1 MTTQNIITTLAGGF
15 IFPFLICVVWGQF
28 FGKYNLIG
36 SALAAGFI
44 VGTTWVL
51 NHGVATHYVIQGP
64 NVATPGGAPWV
75 DMAFAAFAGIFV
87 NGIVLGGKAGKAM
100 PTLLCA
106 IIGGVLGGF
115 IISCATP

>member
-1 MTTQNIITTLAGGF
+1 MTTQQIITTLAGGF

-51 NHGVATHYVIQGP
+51 NHGVATHFIVQGP
-64 NVATPGGAPWV
+64 DGAPWI
-75 DMAFAAFAGIFV
+75 DMAYAAFAGIFV
-87 NGIVLGGKAGKAM
+87 NGIVNGGKAGKAM